1 MRECD
6 GRRENE
12 REKKVSVRI
21 EKGRKG
27 GKNRVGNRQ
36 ARDKEKRD
44 RSGHVLSRKGQN
56 LGIRDKLGQCMFAK
70 LCYFLYYNVLFSK
83 HMYVHHVINALY
95 RRIRGQVQPH
105 DRSSAVREISR
116 EAGRDFTL
124 SFDLQM

>member
-12 REKKVSVRI
+12 RKKKVSVRI

-44 RSGHVLSRKGQN
+44 RSGHILSRKGKI
-56 LGIRDKLGQCMFAK
+56 LEFGINWD
-70 LCYFLYYNVLFSK
+70 NVCSP
-83 HMYVHHVINALY
+83 NCA
-95 RRIRGQVQPH
+95 
-105 DRSSAVREISR
+105 IS
-116 EAGRDFTL
+116 
-124 SFDLQM
+124 